1 MKAEDTLWAG
11 LTDSYAKIPMGI
23 TAENLGRYSSLQMYH
38 EALSFSFI
46 LSSLHTIADM
56 HDISREDS
64 DAFALRS
71 QQLWGKAHEAGVFK
85 GEIGIFTITFLI
97 IV

>member
-1 MKAEDTLWAG
+1 MRRYQWGSQRKIWVDILLDKYAMKH
-11 LTDSYAKIPMGI
+11 M
-23 TAENLGRYSSLQMYH
+23 
-38 EALSFSFI
+38 LSFSFL
-46 LSSLHTIADM
+46 LSSLHIAAGM